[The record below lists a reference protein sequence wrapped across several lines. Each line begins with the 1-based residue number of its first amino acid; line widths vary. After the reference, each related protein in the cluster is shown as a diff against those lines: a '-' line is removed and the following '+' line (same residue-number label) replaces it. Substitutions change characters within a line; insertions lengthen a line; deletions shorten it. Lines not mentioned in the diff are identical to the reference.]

1 MQLVL
6 SRGSP
11 QSPWPHAGR
20 ITPRLLS
27 QPEGELKATSAA
39 LGDSSWFLGRKE
51 GRKEERCPIGGGDA
65 GTEGWGPTSPGP
77 FACWVRPARQQESPS
92 LLSPFLLLSNK
103 EL

>member
-11 QSPWPHAGR
+11 QS
-20 ITPRLLS
+20 PRLLS
-27 QPEGELKATSAA
+27 QPEGELKATSAV

-65 GTEGWGPTSPGP
+65 EQRAGGPHPLGPSHAGSGQHVNRNLLPFSPR
-77 FACWVRPARQQESPS
+77 FSFSPTKS
-92 LLSPFLLLSNK
+92 CNSFL
-103 EL
+103 